1 MDKKKSFIVFAPEFL
16 ALSNHLNLKQRGEL
30 MTALC
35 EMVLYGEPMKPI
47 SQEISKAYD
56 FMAESIKDNFSKYD
70 AVCEKR
76 RAIATKAASKRR
88 ANAEQKQ
95 AEKSANAKLNEDED
109 DNENKNE
116 DDLNK
121 KIKKEIKEKTNKK
134 ESSYLANVP
143 SLDDFQLLRVYEGTS
158 HSVIGQ
164 EFDNVIVIID
174 NFFCYDG
181 AKQLKSIGRPGNPY
195 DQVKMLFQAMTR
207 VKRKLEIVVINNQPV
222 FGEILK
228 LLS

>member
-35 EMVLYGEPMKPI
+35 EMVLYGEPMKPV

-109 DNENKNE
+109 DNENKHE
-116 DDLNK
+116 DDLNQ

-134 ESSYLANVP
+134 ESSYHSTMPDIIYTPQEIAFMDRKPIKIRPTTEQITQMDEVLEWLEV
-143 SLDDFQLLRVYEGTS
+143 LDPWERKLVWKRGARIPWKVLSYEFGLHRSNLSRHYEKALVKILLRIS
-158 HSVIGQ
+158 
-164 EFDNVIVIID
+164 
-174 NFFCYDG
+174 
-181 AKQLKSIGRPGNPY
+181 
-195 DQVKMLFQAMTR
+195 
-207 VKRKLEIVVINNQPV
+207 
-222 FGEILK
+222 
-228 LLS
+228 

>member
-95 AEKSANAKLNEDED
+95 VEKSANAKLNEDED
-109 DNENKNE
+109 DNENDDKNKHE

-134 ESSYLANVP
+134 ESSYLADIP
-143 SLDDFQLLRVYEGTS
+143 SLEDVKIYCAVRGLKN
-158 HSVIGQ
+158 INPQ
-164 EFDNVIVIID
+164 EFYDYYTAKHWKTGNKPITDWQAKVIKW
-174 NFFCYDG
+174 
-181 AKQLKSIGRPGNPY
+181 AKGDEGLNSFSPIGDCFRLP
-195 DQVKMLFQAMTR
+195 
-207 VKRKLEIVVINNQPV
+207 KLARQGGVQ
-222 FGEILK
+222 
-228 LLS
+228 

>member
-95 AEKSANAKLNEDED
+95 AEKSANAKFNEDED

-134 ESSYLANVP
+134 ESSCLADVP
-143 SLDDFQLLRVYEGTS
+143 SLEDVKIYCAVRGLKN
-158 HSVIGQ
+158 INPQ
-164 EFDNVIVIID
+164 EF
-174 NFFCYDG
+174 YDYYT
-181 AKQLKSIGRPGNPY
+181 AKQWKTGNKPITDWQAKVIKWAKGDAGLNSFSPIGDCFRLP
-195 DQVKMLFQAMTR
+195 
-207 VKRKLEIVVINNQPV
+207 KLARQGGVQ
-222 FGEILK
+222 
-228 LLS
+228 

>member
-1 MDKKKSFIVFAPEFL
+1 
-16 ALSNHLNLKQRGEL
+16 

-35 EMVLYGEPMKPI
+35 EMVLYGEPMKPV
-47 SQEISKAYD
+47 SHEISKAYD

-70 AVCEKR
+70 AVCERR

-109 DNENKNE
+109 DNENKHE

-134 ESSYLANVP
+134 ESSYLADVP
-143 SLDDFQLLRVYEGTS
+143 SLEDVKIYCAVRGLKN
-158 HSVIGQ
+158 INPQ
-164 EFDNVIVIID
+164 EF
-174 NFFCYDG
+174 YDYYT
-181 AKQLKSIGRPGNPY
+181 AKQWKTGNKPITDWQAKVIKWAKGDAGLNSFSPIGDCFRLP
-195 DQVKMLFQAMTR
+195 
-207 VKRKLEIVVINNQPV
+207 KLARQGGVQ
-222 FGEILK
+222 
-228 LLS
+228 